1 MGSEFLSSFHLI
13 LIWFT
18 IILSFLTSFLVFF
31 YGSFVS
37 FGFTLLSSSS
47 DKRISSEIGHLN
59 CRSNIL
65 KDNIFVLLYF
75 FPRRFCVLVF
85 ENLLDWFCFRYMNCF
100 QQPRKFEQMSYEVSD
115 EYFTDNKT
123 PYRASNLLKSA
134 KILIILEDP
143 VKRAFYHYQVLV
155 LCTKNF

>member
-1 MGSEFLSSFHLI
+1 
-13 LIWFT
+13 
-18 IILSFLTSFLVFF
+18 
-31 YGSFVS
+31 
-37 FGFTLLSSSS
+37 
-47 DKRISSEIGHLN
+47 
-59 CRSNIL
+59 
-65 KDNIFVLLYF
+65 
-75 FPRRFCVLVF
+75 
-85 ENLLDWFCFRYMNCF
+85 
-100 QQPRKFEQMSYEVSD
+100 MSYEVSD